1 MKKRLCVVLMSAL
14 MLVGLGSSLA
24 PAKAAT
30 PVPTSANVAAP
41 ACLKLYVINW
51 GFCWYGM
58 H

>member
-1 MKKRLCVVLMSAL
+1 MKKRLCVVLMSVL
-14 MLVGLGSSLA
+14 MLFGLGSSLA
-24 PAKAAT
+24 PAKAA
-30 PVPTSANVAAP
+30 PAAVKVNSAAP